1 MIEFLKNFIEDI
13 AECIAITLSKKYRRQ
28 LEIEKELKD
37 QEEKK
42 RQQQEQRL
50 SVMLRYA
57 DLVKSLNYIEKFKE
71 SMVTIKIGSPILTS
85 YFELELDKKVIEMII
100 VKEMNVIEDLIFQER
115 TKMNIGRNDDE
126 I

>member
-1 MIEFLKNFIEDI
+1 MIEYLKNFIEDI
-13 AECIAITLSKKYRRQ
+13 ADHIAIIFSKKYRRK
-28 LEIEKELKD
+28 LEIERELKD

-57 DLVKSLNYIEKFKE
+57 DLVKSLKYIRKFKK
-71 SMVTIKIGSPILTS
+71 SMVTIKIGNPIFTD

-115 TKMNIGRNDDE
+115 TKMNIGRNEDE

>member
-1 MIEFLKNFIEDI
+1 MIEYLKNFIEDI
-13 AECIAITLSKKYRRQ
+13 GNCIATIFSKKYRRQ

-57 DLVKSLNYIEKFKE
+57 DLVKSLNYMRNRDKSKI
-71 SMVTIKIGSPILTS
+71 VIKIGNMIYSDS
-85 YFELELDKKVIEMII
+85 FELELDKKVVEMII
-100 VKEMNVIEDLIFQER
+100 VKEMNVIENLIFQER
-115 TKMNIGRNDDE
+115 TKMNIGRNEDE